1 MVATKKYSIIDA
13 QTGALDR
20 RIFVDADIYKEEL
33 EKIFGRAWQ
42 MIGHVSLVA
51 KPNDFFHTYMGEDP
65 VILTR
70 DNNGQLHAFLNM
82 CRHRGNRIVRADEGN
97 AKNFMCTYHGWTFS
111 NDGRLEHVPGV
122 SEAYYDDLPMEELSL
137 IEAKVDTYAG
147 IVFATWDHES
157 PSLEAYLGDAR
168 WYLDTAFNRRAAGTV
183 AVGPMKWLEPCNWKT
198 PVDNCSDNYHVPISH
213 ASSMIAQEKVQGR
226 GRVTQ
231 ERQLSTSNFNHMFV
245 NGHALTTQ
253 ELDDGD
259 EDSPRYFHGVTQ
271 DNVQQFRDWQR
282 EALEHVEERLGAY
295 RARKLNLTNHSLF
308 PNGVLG
314 LRLALPRGPLMTE
327 FWHFVRLRGRRAGG
341 YRHGAADGP
350 RQQQRRRGPVRAGR
364 HRQLAPGQPLRH
376 KPDRPQA
383 RARPLYGRRPRQRRQ
398 QTPRRGV
405 GALHLREQPAQL
417 LSPLGRI
424 HERRVVGGHPPR
436 PHHRQLRGRRHP
448 ARLTPCRPSLDQRLP
463 YAPHGRDRFETCP
476 YGGTR
481 SAIPAALLNA

>member
-13 QTGALDR
+13 ETGALDR
-20 RIFVDADIYKEEL
+20 RIFVDADVYQEEL

-42 MIGHVSLVA
+42 MIGHVSLV
-51 KPNDFFHTYMGEDP
+51 PNRNDFFHTYMGEDP

-70 DNNGQLHAFLNM
+70 DNNGALHAFLNM

-111 NDGRLEHVPGV
+111 NDGKLEHVPGIT
-122 SEAYYDDLPMEELSL
+122 EAYYGDLPVEELSL
-137 IEAKVDTYAG
+137 IEAQVDTYAG
-147 IVFATWDHES
+147 IVFATWDHEA

-231 ERQLSTSNFNHMFV
+231 ERQLSTNNFNHMFV
-245 NGHALTTQ
+245 NGHALTTM
-253 ELDDGD
+253 ELDDED

-327 FWHFVRLRGRRAGG
+327 FWHFVVYEADAPEVIATALRTGHGNNN
-341 YRHGAADGP
+341 GAAGLFEQDDIDNW
-350 RQQQRRRGPVRAGR
+350 RQVSLSATSPI
-364 HRQLAPGQPLRH
+364 
-376 KPDRPQA
+376 A
-383 RARPLYGRRPRQRRQ
+383 RKHAQDLSM
-398 QTPRRGV
+398 GV
-405 GALHLREQPAQL
+405 GHVNGASKLPGEV
-417 LSPLGRI
+417 S
-424 HERRVVGGHPPR
+424 ERYISENNQRNFY
-436 PHHRQLRGRRHP
+436 RRWEEFMNADSWADIP
-448 ARLTPCRPSLDQRLP
+448 FDPITANFEGT
-463 YAPHGRDRFETCP
+463 ATMHG
-476 YGGTR
+476 
-481 SAIPAALLNA
+481 

>member
-1 MVATKKYSIIDA
+1 MVATKKYNIIDTE
-13 QTGALDR
+13 TGALDR
-20 RIFVDADIYKEEL
+20 RIFVDEDIYREEL

-42 MIGHVSLVA
+42 MIGHVSLVP

-70 DNNGQLHAFLNM
+70 DNNGALHAFLNM

-111 NDGRLEHVPGV
+111 NDGKLEHVPGIT
-122 SEAYYDDLPMEELSL
+122 EAYYGDLPVEELSL

-147 IVFATWDHES
+147 IVFATWDQEA

-168 WYLDTAFNRRAAGTV
+168 WYLDTAFNRRASGTV

-198 PVDNCSDNYHVPISH
+198 PVDNCSDNYHVPITH
-213 ASSMIAQEKVQGR
+213 ASSMLAQEKAQGR

-253 ELDDGD
+253 ELDDED

-327 FWHFVRLRGRRAGG
+327 FWHFVVYEADAPEVIATALRTGHGNNN
-341 YRHGAADGP
+341 GAAGLFEQDDIDNW
-350 RQQQRRRGPVRAGR
+350 RQVSLSATSPIARKHAQDLSMGVGHVNGASK
-364 HRQLAPGQPLRH
+364 LPGQVSERYISENNQ
-376 KPDRPQA
+376 RNF
-383 RARPLYGRRPRQRRQ
+383 YRRWEEFMNADSWADIPIDPI
-398 QTPRRGV
+398 TADFE
-405 GALHLREQPAQL
+405 GAATLH
-417 LSPLGRI
+417 G
-424 HERRVVGGHPPR
+424 
-436 PHHRQLRGRRHP
+436 
-448 ARLTPCRPSLDQRLP
+448 
-463 YAPHGRDRFETCP
+463 
-476 YGGTR
+476 
-481 SAIPAALLNA
+481 